1 MKTLNIAINGMSC
14 NGCVNKIKNN
24 FEDFDGVES
33 IDISLDDK
41 MAVIVLDD
49 AISNMKIRNDI
60 IDLGFEVESI
70 KKV

>member
-14 NGCVNKIKNN
+14 NGCVTKIKAH
-24 FEDFDGVES
+24 FEGLDGIKNIAVN
-33 IDISLDDK
+33 LDDK
-41 MAVIVLDD
+41 MATIVLDD

-60 IDLGFEVESI
+60 IALGFEVLSI